1 MGRLGIILF
10 ASLIALNTNAGLES
24 CKNLSKQVDLNTC
37 ASLALKESNNKF
49 NKVYVGY
56 LRELSPNEQTML
68 KNSQRLWVQFRDKDC
83 EFESSPVKNG
93 SMFTYVNSVCL
104 IEKVDKRILELSN
117 MADCKKGTE
126 PSCI

>member
-37 ASLALKESNNKF
+37 ASSALKESNNKF

-104 IEKVDKRILELSN
+104 IEKADKRILELSN
-117 MADCKKGTE
+117 MSDCKKGTE